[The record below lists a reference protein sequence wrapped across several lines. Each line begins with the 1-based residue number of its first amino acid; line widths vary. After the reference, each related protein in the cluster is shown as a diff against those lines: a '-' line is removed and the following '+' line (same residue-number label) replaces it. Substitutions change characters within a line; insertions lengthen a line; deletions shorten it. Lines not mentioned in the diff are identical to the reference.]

1 MNATP
6 LTTAVDLSEVKA
18 AFYWSQFDELDLY
31 LPGRVHTVCGTQLE
45 ATLQILHLHH
55 IPVEVMA

>member
-1 MNATP
+1 MNAK
-6 LTTAVDLSEVKA
+6 LFDAALDLSQVNL
-18 AFYWSQFDELDLY
+18 AFYWSKRGELDLY
-31 LPGRVHTVCGTQLE
+31 LPGDIVTIFGTQLE